1 VDQQMGLNTT
11 LTKKYVKEH
20 LEIGKEFD
28 NRFGTEITTEQAI
41 KKHDQLIKNQKKLKK
56 MSEIE

>member
-1 VDQQMGLNTT
+1 MGLNTT